1 MDTNKVVVDYKV
13 VVDQINQKIVEAS
26 GIKFF
31 IENDGKEIAR
41 AFLYIMHNG
50 LKKEP
55 FGLLED
61 IFVDEQLR
69 GQGTGSQLLNMVI
82 EEAKKIGCYK
92 LIANSRHERAL
103 VHKMYEKAGFENFG
117 IEFKMYFDK

>member
-1 MDTNKVVVDYKV
+1 MDKINKKS
-13 VVDQINQKIVEAS
+13 VEAS

-31 IENDGKEIAR
+31 IEKDLPGYAGQAGGKKEVAR
-41 AFLYIMHNG
+41 AFLYIMKND

-61 IFVDEQLR
+61 LFVDESLR
-69 GQGTGSQLLNMVI
+69 GQGIGTKLLNMVI
-82 EEAKKIGCYK
+82 AEAKIQGCYK
-92 LIANSRHERAL
+92 LVATSRHEREL

-117 IEFKMYFDK
+117 IEFKLYLNNN